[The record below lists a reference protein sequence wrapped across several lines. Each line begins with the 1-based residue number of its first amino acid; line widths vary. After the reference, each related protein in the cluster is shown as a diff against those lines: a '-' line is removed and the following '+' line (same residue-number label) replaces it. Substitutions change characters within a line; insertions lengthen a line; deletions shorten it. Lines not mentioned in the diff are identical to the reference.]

1 MVKLSKEELEKILHI
16 CEEASVD
23 YFTLHRG
30 QFGIGSILTLT
41 YDTFVSDFPAKMSVE
56 VSGVE
61 NW

>member
-1 MVKLSKEELEKILHI
+1 MVELSKDELEKILHI

-23 YFTLHRG
+23 YFTLHRATG
-30 QFGIGSILTLT
+30 GIGSILTLT

>member
-1 MVKLSKEELEKILHI
+1 MVRLSKDELEKILHI

-23 YFTLHRG
+23 YFTLHRE
-30 QFGIGSILTLT
+30 QFGILTLT
-41 YDTFVSDFPAKMSVE
+41 YDTFVSDFPAKTAVE